1 MGGDDQSG
9 DGSYYPVV
17 MRKIAITC
25 ALTGAGDTV
34 GRSPHVP
41 VTPQQ
46 IAADAIAAAKAGA
59 AIVHIHVRDPETGI
73 GARDPALFRE
83 TVEIVRNSGTDVI
96 LNLTAGM
103 GGMLHRPHVDPNED
117 GPRSDLVSSEERF
130 RHVVELKPEICT
142 IDCGSMNFG
151 RDNVVV
157 NRPRDLEWM
166 ARRAQELGVK
176 PELECFDMG
185 QVQHGIDL
193 INGGL
198 IDGRPM
204 FQFVLGVAGG
214 APATTESMMTLRNML
229 PQGAYWAA
237 FGISRHEFPMVAQ
250 AALLGGHVRVGL
262 EDNLYIGRGEF
273 ATNANLVEKAVRI
286 LDELGFV
293 VMRPDEARAELGL
306 STFH

>member
-1 MGGDDQSG
+1 
-9 DGSYYPVV
+9 

-25 ALTGAGDTV
+25 ALTGAGDTAD
-34 GRSPHVP
+34 RSPHVP
-41 VTPQQ
+41 VTPKQ

-59 AIVHIHVRDPETGI
+59 AIVHIHVRDPETGV
-73 GARDPALFRE
+73 GAREPHLFKEAVDIIRS
-83 TVEIVRNSGTDVI
+83 SGTDIV

-103 GGMLHRPHVDPNED
+103 GGMLHRPHEDPNQE
-117 GPRSDLVSSEERF
+117 GPGSDLVGSEERF
-130 RHVVELKPEICT
+130 RHVVELLPEICT

-151 RDNVVV
+151 KENVVV

-185 QVQHGIDL
+185 QVQHALDL
-193 INGGL
+193 VDAGL

-214 APATTESMMTLRNML
+214 APARTESMMTLRNML
-229 PQGAYWAA
+229 PANAFWAA

-262 EDNLYIGRGEF
+262 EDNLWLAAGRL
-273 ATNANLVEKAVRI
+273 ATNAELVEKAARI
-286 LDELGFV
+286 IRELGDE
-293 VMRPDEARAELGL
+293 VMTPAEVRAELDL
-306 STFH
+306 KTFH